1 MVAQS
6 RSVEGRPGRSIA
18 NGGVGA
24 IDAAFLEEAV
34 GDPHG
39 GQLCITPAERRP
51 GIFHAHG
58 TDSFLA
64 VEANNESQW

>member
-1 MVAQS
+1 MVAHN
-6 RSVEGRPGRSIA
+6 RSVEGRPVRSIA

-39 GQLCITPAERRP
+39 CQLCFTPAKRRP
-51 GIFHAHG
+51 GIFDAHG
-58 TDSFLA
+58 IDSFLDVQA
-64 VEANNESQW
+64 KNGSQW